1 VSDKDELTGIPF
13 PKVNRTMKMT
23 DGYNDR
29 PRALTRE
36 ERLRKENPGLQELWE
51 QYQTM
56 LKLLTPAE
64 PDKPPMPLGPIKR
77 KKMRR

>member
-1 VSDKDELTGIPF
+1 VSDKEKFTGLKM
-13 PKVNRTMKMT
+13 PKANQTLKMA

-29 PRALTRE
+29 PRALTTE
-36 ERLRKENPGLQELWE
+36 ERLRKENPGLQELWD

-64 PDKPPMPLGPIKR
+64 TKSQRSLRNSIFGDSAE
-77 KKMRR
+77 